1 MCLMNCCSQS
11 VVVFILAIAMWGG
24 DISTGDNTE
33 LDLGSESVFLI
44 YMMTLI
50 HLFYDKLVLSIH
62 FNIFFFLFG
71 ISG

>member
-11 VVVFILAIAMWGG
+11 VVVFIFAITMWGG

-33 LDLGSESVFLI
+33 LDLDLESVFLI

-50 HLFYDKLVLSIH
+50 HLFYDKLVLS
-62 FNIFFFLFG
+62 
-71 ISG
+71 SGFI